1 VPGELLVKIRLNR
14 IRAVRLYGLVRGRG
28 ATTEELELLYRARFE
43 TFLRVASAVTRD
55 PDAGRDAVQSAFVS
69 AVRNRRSFR
78 GSGGL
83 DAWVWTIVLREAR
96 KLARAE
102 QHVSLD
108 HAPEAEAGDPSS
120 NGHGDLEHLG
130 VRRFIASLPER
141 QREAV
146 FLRYFA
152 DLDYRTIARVLEV
165 EPGTVS
171 ATLSAA
177 HQTLRK
183 RLEAR
188 TR

>member
-1 VPGELLVKIRLNR
+1 M
-14 IRAVRLYGLVRGRG
+14 RARG
-28 ATTEELELLYRARFE
+28 TTIEELEQLYRGSFE
-43 TFLRVASAVTRD
+43 SFLRVASAVTQD
-55 PDAGRDAVQSAFVS
+55 PDAGRDAVQSAFAC

-83 DAWVWTIVLREAR
+83 DAWLWTIVLREAR
-96 KLARAE
+96 RIARAE
-102 QHVSLD
+102 RPLSLELV
-108 HAPEAEAGDPSS
+108 PEVLDGSGSANGDGDAEW
-120 NGHGDLEHLG
+120 LG
-130 VRRFIASLPER
+130 VRRYIASLPER

-177 HQTLRK
+177 HQRLRT

>member
-1 VPGELLVKIRLNR
+1 M
-14 IRAVRLYGLVRGRG
+14 RLYGVVRPRG
-28 ATTEELELLYRARFE
+28 ATTEQLELLYRARFE

-55 PDAGRDAVQSAFVS
+55 PDSGRDAVQSAFVS
-69 AVRNRRSFR
+69 AVRDRRAFR
-78 GSGGL
+78 GSGSL

-96 KLARAE
+96 RLARADR
-102 QHVSLD
+102 HDSLE
-108 HAPEAEAGDPSS
+108 HAPTDSAGDPAG
-120 NGHGDLEHLG
+120 NGHGDAESLG

-152 DLDYRTIARVLEV
+152 DLDYRTIARVLGV

-188 TR
+188 TP

>member
-1 VPGELLVKIRLNR
+1 VV
-14 IRAVRLYGLVRGRG
+14 RARG
-28 ATTEELELLYRARFE
+28 ATTEELEQLYRARFA
-43 TFLRVASAVTRD
+43 TFLSVASAVTHD
-55 PDAGRDAVQSAFVS
+55 ADAGRDAVQSAFVS
-69 AVRNRRSFR
+69 AVRSRRSFR
-78 GSGGL
+78 GPGAL

-102 QHVSLD
+102 RHLSLD
-108 HAPEAEAGDPSS
+108 LVREDMTGSPSS
-120 NGHGDLEHLG
+120 NGHGDAESLG
-130 VRRFIASLPER
+130 IRRFIASLPER

-152 DLDYRTIARVLEV
+152 DLDYRTIARVLEI

>member
-1 VPGELLVKIRLNR
+1 M
-14 IRAVRLYGLVRGRG
+14 RLYGVVRARG
-28 ATTEELELLYRARFE
+28 ATTDQLEQLYRARFK
-43 TFLRVASAVTRD
+43 TFLRVASAITRD
-55 PDAGRDAVQSAFVS
+55 PDTGRDAVQSAFVL
-69 AVRNRRSFR
+69 AVRNRREFR
-78 GSGGL
+78 GAGGL

-96 KLARAE
+96 RVARTE
-102 QHVSLD
+102 QTISLD
-108 HAPEAEAGDPSS
+108 HVPEDALGDPAS
-120 NGHGDLEHLG
+120 NGHADTEWFGI
-130 VRRFIASLPER
+130 RRYIASLPER

-152 DLDYRTIARVLEV
+152 DLDYRAIARVLEV

-177 HQTLRK
+177 HQTLRR

>member
-1 VPGELLVKIRLNR
+1 
-14 IRAVRLYGLVRGRG
+14 VRLYGVVRARG
-28 ATTEELELLYRARFE
+28 ATTEELERLYRERFG

-55 PDAGRDAVQSAFVS
+55 PDSGRDAVQSAFVA
-69 AVRNRRSFR
+69 AVRDRRSFR
-78 GSGGL
+78 ASGGL

-96 KLARAE
+96 RLARVE
-102 QHVSLD
+102 RHFSLD
-108 HAPEAEAGDPSS
+108 QVAHDVREDHVS
-120 NGHGDLEHLG
+120 NGHGDAEWLG
-130 VRRFIASLPER
+130 VRRYIASLPER

-171 ATLSAA
+171 ASLSAA

-183 RLEAR
+183 RLGAKIQ
-188 TR
+188 

>member
-1 VPGELLVKIRLNR
+1 
-14 IRAVRLYGLVRGRG
+14 VRLYGVVRAGG
-28 ATTEELELLYRARFE
+28 ATTDELEQLYRERFE

-55 PDAGRDAVQSAFVS
+55 PDSGRDAVQSAFVA

-96 KLARAE
+96 RLARAE
-102 QHVSLD
+102 RHSSLD
-108 HAPEAEAGDPSS
+108 QIQHNLGGDPAS
-120 NGHGDLEHLG
+120 NGHGDIEWLG
-130 VRRFIASLPER
+130 VRRYIASLPER

-183 RLEAR
+183 RLEAK

>member
-1 VPGELLVKIRLNR
+1 MGS
-14 IRAVRLYGLVRGRG
+14 RGT
-28 ATTEELELLYRARFE
+28 TTEELEQLYRSRFDD
-43 TFLRVASAVTRD
+43 FLRVATAITHD
-55 PDAGRDAVQSAFVS
+55 GDLGRDAVQAAFAA
-69 AVRNRRSFR
+69 AVRARRSFR
-78 GSGGL
+78 GTGGGL
-83 DAWVWTIVLREAR
+83 DAWLWTIVLREAR
-96 KLARAE
+96 GLARAE
-102 QHVSLD
+102 RHLSLD
-108 HAPEAEAGDPSS
+108 QLGEDAAPTTNGSGGSDWAGIRHYIS
-120 NGHGDLEHLG
+120 
-130 VRRFIASLPER
+130 ALPQR

-152 DLDYRTIARVLEV
+152 DLDYRTIARVLDI

>member
-1 VPGELLVKIRLNR
+1 M
-14 IRAVRLYGLVRGRG
+14 RLYGVVRGHG
-28 ATTEELELLYRARFE
+28 ATTDELEQLYRGRFE
-43 TFLRVASAVTRD
+43 TFLRVASAITRD
-55 PDAGRDAVQSAFVS
+55 PDAGRDAVQSAFVA
-69 AVRNRRSFR
+69 AVRSRRSFR
-78 GSGGL
+78 GTGGL
-83 DAWVWTIVLREAR
+83 DAWVWTIVVREAR
-96 KLARAE
+96 RLARAE
-102 QHVSLD
+102 RHASLD
-108 HAPEAEAGDPSS
+108 DLTADVAAEVGA
-120 NGHGDLEHLG
+120 NGHGDSDMLA

-152 DLDYRTIARVLEV
+152 DLDYRAIGRVLEI

-188 TR
+188 TT

>member
-1 VPGELLVKIRLNR
+1 
-14 IRAVRLYGLVRGRG
+14 VRLYGVVRARG
-28 ATTEELELLYRARFE
+28 ATTDELEELYRGRFE
-43 TFLRVASAVTRD
+43 TFLRVASAITRD
-55 PDAGRDAVQSAFVS
+55 PDAGRDAVQSAFVA
-69 AVRNRRSFR
+69 AVRNRRAFR

-83 DAWVWTIVLREAR
+83 EAWVWTIVLREAR
-96 KLARAE
+96 RLARAE
-102 QHVSLD
+102 RHFSLEQL
-108 HAPEAEAGDPSS
+108 PEDAAGDPAS
-120 NGHGDLEHLG
+120 NGHGDAEWLG
-130 VRRFIASLPER
+130 IRRFIASLPER

-152 DLDYRTIARVLEV
+152 DLDYRTIARLLEV

-183 RLEAR
+183 RLEAK

>member
-1 VPGELLVKIRLNR
+1 M
-14 IRAVRLYGLVRGRG
+14 ATVRLYGVVRPRG
-28 ATTEELELLYRARFE
+28 ATTEELAQLYRERFE
-43 TFLRVASAVTRD
+43 TFLRVASAITRD
-55 PDAGRDAVQSAFVS
+55 PDSGRDAVQSAFVS
-69 AVRNRRSFR
+69 AVRNRRAFR
-78 GSGGL
+78 GSSGL

-96 KLARAE
+96 RLARVE
-102 QHVSLD
+102 GHVSLD
-108 HAPEAEAGDPSS
+108 LLPGQAAGDATS
-120 NGHGDLEHLG
+120 NGHGGPEWLG
-130 VRRFIASLPER
+130 IRRFIASLPDR

-171 ATLSAA
+171 ATLSSA

-188 TR
+188 AR

>member
-1 VPGELLVKIRLNR
+1 
-14 IRAVRLYGLVRGRG
+14 VRLYEVVRARG
-28 ATTEELELLYRARFE
+28 ATTEQLELLYRARFD
-43 TFLRVASAVTRD
+43 TFLRVASAITRD

-78 GSGGL
+78 GPGEP

-96 KLARAE
+96 RLARAE
-102 QHVSLD
+102 RHVSLED
-108 HAPEAEAGDPSS
+108 LPENLSGDPAS
-120 NGHGDLEHLG
+120 NGHLDPEALG
-130 VRRFIASLPER
+130 IRRYISSLPER

-152 DLDYRTIARVLEV
+152 DLDYRTIARVLDV

-183 RLEAR
+183 RLEAK

>member
-1 VPGELLVKIRLNR
+1 M
-14 IRAVRLYGLVRGRG
+14 RGRG
-28 ATTEELELLYRARFE
+28 ATTEELGQLYRARFD
-43 TFLRVASAVTRD
+43 TFLRVASAITRD

-69 AVRNRRSFR
+69 AVRNRRAFR
-78 GSGGL
+78 GTGGL

-96 KLARAE
+96 RLARAE
-102 QHVSLD
+102 RHVSLD
-108 HAPEAEAGDPSS
+108 QVPEDVACEPAN
-120 NGHGDLEHLG
+120 NGHGNTEWLG
-130 VRRFIASLPER
+130 IRRYIASLPER

-152 DLDYRTIARVLEV
+152 DLDYRTIARVLEI

-183 RLEAR
+183 QMEAR

>member
-1 VPGELLVKIRLNR
+1 VV
-14 IRAVRLYGLVRGRG
+14 RARG
-28 ATTEELELLYRARFE
+28 ATTEELEQLYRAQFE

-55 PDAGRDAVQSAFVS
+55 PESGRDAVQSAFVA
-69 AVRNRRSFR
+69 AVRNRRAFR
-78 GSGGL
+78 GSGRL

-96 KLARAE
+96 SLARAE
-102 QHVSLD
+102 RHGTLDEVGHVLSGVR
-108 HAPEAEAGDPSS
+108 AS
-120 NGHGDLEHLG
+120 NGHGDLETLG
-130 VRRFIASLPER
+130 VRRYNASLPAR
-141 QREAV
+141 HREAV

-152 DLDYRTIARVLEV
+152 DLDYRTIARVLEI

-188 TR
+188 TQ